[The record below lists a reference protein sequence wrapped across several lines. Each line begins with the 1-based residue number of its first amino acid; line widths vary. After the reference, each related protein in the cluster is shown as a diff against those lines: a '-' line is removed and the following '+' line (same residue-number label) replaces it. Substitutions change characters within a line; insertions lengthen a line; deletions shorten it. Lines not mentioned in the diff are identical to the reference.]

1 MTSQDEQSFLTAIL
15 AAPEDDTPRL
25 VFADWLDER
34 GSDDDKARAAL
45 IRAQCR
51 AEYLAP
57 KSTERRRLEREA
69 KAILKTYADGWLS
82 LIRDAGL
89 GHTHVFRRGFLDG
102 LTISPTELV
111 RDGKR
116 LFELAPTL
124 RTVRFPNAANE
135 VTELAESPF
144 LARLASVD
152 LTRMCT
158 CGYCAIDEE
167 LRDLFKS
174 KHARNLRY
182 LNLSHDRMEDS
193 GARHLASSP
202 HLANLTTLD
211 LSNNPL
217 GAEGLAALA
226 KSKHLGQL
234 TALVLS
240 RIGLPSGVAS
250 LEELVA
256 FARSKNF
263 PALTNLDLSG
273 NGFNAASVEVL
284 VGARFFQQLAHLNLS
299 KNAIYEAGA
308 RALVSAESP
317 KLEVLDLTGTRLG
330 PRAIKL
336 LKAKFGKKVK
346 V

>member
-57 KSTERRRLEREA
+57 NSKERLKLEREA
-69 KAILKTYADGWLS
+69 LAILKAHSKRWLEP
-82 LIRDAGL
+82 IRKAEL

-102 LTISPTELV
+102 LTISSIEFI
-111 RDGKR
+111 RHGKR

-158 CGYCAIDEE
+158 CGYCHIDEE
-167 LRDLFKS
+167 LRDLFGS
-174 KHARNLRY
+174 KHAQNLRY
-182 LNLSHDRMEDS
+182 LNLSHDRMDDV
-193 GARHLASSP
+193 GARGLARSP

-217 GAEGLAALA
+217 GTEGLAALA
-226 KSKHLGQL
+226 KSKHLGKL
-234 TALVLS
+234 TTLVLS
-240 RIGLPSGVAS
+240 RIGLPPGVAGS
-250 LEELVA
+250 AGLVA

-263 PALTNLDLSG
+263 PALAHLELSE
-273 NGFNAASVEVL
+273 NGFNAASAEVL
-284 VGARFFQQLAHLNLS
+284 VGARFFPQLTHLDLS
-299 KNAIYEAGA
+299 KNRIGEQGA
-308 RALVSAESP
+308 RALARAEGT
-317 KLEVLDLTGTRLG
+317 KLEVLNLTGTRLG